1 MNRMRAYFSIL
12 TLAGLM
18 AFGAGNAYAASYDID
33 LAHGFGTG
41 LGRVI
46 EKTGMGSDQDQAR
59 KAVREGRVLPLGKVL
74 SKVQRQVPG
83 RLLDANLVDG
93 VGGTATYLIK
103 LMTNDGNVAIVT
115 ADAATGNILNV
126 RQGGH

>member
-1 MNRMRAYFSIL
+1 MGL
-12 TLAGLM
+12 LAL
-18 AFGAGNAYAASYDID
+18 GAGEARAASYDID
-33 LAHGFGTG
+33 MAKGFGTG

-46 EKTGMGSDQDQAR
+46 EKTGMNSDQDEAR

-83 RLLDANLVDG
+83 RLLDANLVNG
-93 VGGTATYLIK
+93 SGQAIYIIK
-103 LMTNDGNVAIVT
+103 MMTNDGNVAIVS

>member
-1 MNRMRAYFSIL
+1 MNKTRTYFT
-12 TLAGLM
+12 TLSLLGLM
-18 AFGAGNAYAASYDID
+18 ALGAGEVRAASYDID
-33 LAHGFGTG
+33 MARGFGTG

-46 EKTGMGSDQDQAR
+46 EKTGMNSDQDEAR
-59 KAVREGRVLPLGKVL
+59 KAVREGRILPLGKVL

-83 RLLDANLVDG
+83 RLLDANLVNG
-93 VGGTATYLIK
+93 NGRAIYIIK
-103 LMTNDGNVAIVT
+103 LMTNDGNVAIVS

>member
-1 MNRMRAYFSIL
+1 MNRIPTYFA
-12 TLAGLM
+12 TLSLVCLM
-18 AFGAGNAYAASYDID
+18 AFGAGNAYAASYDIERGQ
-33 LAHGFGTG
+33 GFGTG

-46 EKTGMGSDQDQAR
+46 EKTGMNSDQDQAR
-59 KAVREGRVLPLGKVL
+59 KAVREGRVLPLGQVL
-74 SKVQRQVPG
+74 AKVQRQVPG

-93 VGGTATYLIK
+93 GGGLTTYLIK

-115 ADAATGNILNV
+115 ADAVTGKILNV